1 MSFFKELWENEWL
14 ITALIGW
21 FAAQLLKIPFTLVT
35 EKRLM
40 VSRFFDSGGMP
51 SSHSAFTSA
60 LAAGVGL
67 TEGFDS
73 VSFALAFVLAFVVMY
88 DAAGVRW
95 SAGEHAKIL
104 NRLTEHLRLTE
115 NGKEFD
121 RLKTLLGH
129 TPLEVICGAVLG
141 IAIAL
146 IRHL

>member
-35 EKRLM
+35 EKRFM

-88 DAAGVRW
+88 DAAGVRR
-95 SAGEHAKIL
+95 SAGEHARIL

>member
-88 DAAGVRW
+88 DAAGVRR
-95 SAGEHAKIL
+95 SAGEHARIL